1 MRIKA
6 LILAI
11 ICLLSFGCKDRELKT
26 EDVKEQLDSMTMKL
40 KDNESMEYMLA
51 SIDAGHY
58 ILRDDVSIE
67 KFRTLLKQLDE
78 KFVEDETQIG
88 DISVSTK
95 FQLRDVG
102 IQESLLNI
110 MEGMNQ
116 LFSDTQ
122 EDIKYAEYTTLYL
135 GLRKKEYLHDNAI
148 KGLKLLFQNRDIY

>member
-1 MRIKA
+1 MRIKV
-6 LILAI
+6 LTLAS
-11 ICLLSFGCKDRELKT
+11 ICLLLCGCKDRSIKS

-51 SIDAGHY
+51 SIDAGRY

-67 KFRTLLKQLDE
+67 KFRALLKQLDE
-78 KFVEDETQIG
+78 KFIEDETQIG

-122 EDIKYAEYTTLYL
+122 EDIKYAEYTTFYL
-135 GLRKKEYLHDNAI
+135 GLRKKEYSHDNAI
-148 KGLKLLFQNRDIY
+148 KGLKLLIQGKGIY